1 MPAFTDIATGKTPAA
16 AQDIQQVIDALTG
29 RRNTPLATI
38 VNDPLS
44 YALSLRNS
52 DAASRGL
59 VIFASDGSTVLL
71 SVDATGVRLS
81 KAGAAATVPLIGSDV
96 GSAAG
101 QVAGG
106 DHVHGTSGY
115 SGGSVSLESLYA
127 NSWVTTGVSYV
138 VAAGIQFVFCTLG
151 VTVTL
156 PVASGT
162 NRPILVSAI
171 AGTTT
176 VIAAGGS
183 VIGGS
188 INTSTGAVMNGTIS
202 PGDALTYKS
211 DSTNW
216 RAI

>member
-16 AQDIQQVIDALTG
+16 ARDVQQIIDTLTG
-29 RRNTPLATI
+29 RQNTPLATI

-59 VIFASDGSTVLL
+59 IIYAADGSTVLL
-71 SVDATGVRLS
+71 SVDANGVRLS
-81 KAGAAATVPLIGSDV
+81 KAGAAATVALVGSDIGS
-96 GSAAG
+96 GAG

-106 DHVHGTSGY
+106 DHVHGTGGY

-127 NSWVTTGVSYV
+127 NTWVTTSTNYV

-156 PVASGT
+156 PAANGT
-162 NRPILVSAI
+162 NRPIVVAAI

-176 VIAAGGS
+176 VVAAGGS
-183 VIGGS
+183 VVGGS
-188 INTSTGAVMNGTIS
+188 V
-202 PGDALTYKS
+202 
-211 DSTNW
+211 
-216 RAI
+216 